1 MSLDIYLKT
10 KEVNKTKQTSGIF
23 VRKNGKTV
31 EITEDEWYETHPEM
45 DRPVIFQGEETE
57 TNIAYSDNIT
67 HNLNTMADNAG
78 IYEHLWRP
86 DECIFTSHCDK
97 GTRLYRT
104 WKNLNARCS
113 GKSNRKCYDNI
124 FLFEDWKN
132 YIFFRRWAL
141 LNGYKD
147 DLTIDRINTNDGYYP
162 QNCRWANN
170 TIQAINKNKPS
181 TNKSGFKGV
190 SWRKDRNVWVAKL
203 LINGKKKIIGS
214 FKNKIDA
221 AKAYDDFIIKNN
233 LYHSQ
238 NFHENDNIID
248 DKDYKKIII
257 AADLIEP
264 LRQGLH
270 ELKSRPE
277 HFKQFNPDNGWGT
290 YEGLVE
296 FVDNYLNACY
306 EYPEADV
313 EVDR

>member
-57 TNIAYSDNIT
+57 TNTAYHDNIT

-86 DECIFTSHCDK
+86 DKI
-97 GTRLYRT
+97 
-104 WKNLNARCS
+104 
-113 GKSNRKCYDNI
+113 NI
-124 FLFEDWKN
+124 
-132 YIFFRRWAL
+132 
-141 LNGYKD
+141 
-147 DLTIDRINTNDGYYP
+147 T
-162 QNCRWANN
+162 
-170 TIQAINKNKPS
+170 
-181 TNKSGFKGV
+181 
-190 SWRKDRNVWVAKL
+190 
-203 LINGKKKIIGS
+203 
-214 FKNKIDA
+214 
-221 AKAYDDFIIKNN
+221 KAG
-233 LYHSQ
+233 
-238 NFHENDNIID
+238 E
-248 DKDYKKIII
+248 
-257 AADLIEP
+257 LIEP

-290 YEGLVE
+290 YEGLIE